1 MSVFSDQL
9 AQARYAA
16 GITQVEL
23 ARKAGVSRRSVC
35 NIEAGL
41 VDPKVDTLLSMSR
54 VLGLEP
60 MLVPAW
66 LRQEVENFIRSGGK
80 VLGQP
85 PGVGAPLSI
94 VDELLRTR
102 R

>member
-1 MSVFSDQL
+1 MSIFSDQL
-9 AQARYAA
+9 VRARQAAGLAQA
-16 GITQVEL
+16 EL
-23 ARKAGVSRRSVC
+23 ARKAGVSRRTVSD
-35 NIEAGL
+35 IEAGL

-66 LRQEVENFIRSGGK
+66 IRQDVENFIRSGGK